1 MSRFTALLD
10 RTTLRERVSIALTRP
25 SGTSTFDPDTG
36 EITPDSPADIYEGEA
51 LVYSAQSRDSGP
63 QFGQDDRSLRLW
75 YVLVPTTVTDVMRGD
90 EIEVTTAS
98 VEDQVLI
105 GRTLRVVTFDLGNK
119 VAHRIQAEEIEI
131 P

>member
-10 RTTLRERVSIALTRP
+10 RTTLRERVTVSLTRP
-25 SGTSTFDPDTG
+25 SGTSTFDADTG
-36 EITPDSPADIYEGEA
+36 EETPSSPATLYTGEA
-51 LVYSAQSRDSGP
+51 LVYSAQSRDAGP
-63 QFGQDDRSLRLW
+63 QFGQHDRSLRLW
-75 YVLVPTTVTDVMRGD
+75 YVLVPTTVTDVLRGD
-90 EIEVTTAS
+90 EVDVTSAS

-119 VAHRIQAEEIEI
+119 VAHRIQAEEVEI